1 METNELLSKT
11 AVVVLNYNGA
21 ELLRQFLPTLIHC
34 SDSARIYV
42 IDNAST
48 DDSVTVLANEFADV
62 VCIRNESNLGFA
74 GGYNEGLK
82 SIDASLL
89 VLINSDVEVT
99 PNWLQP
105 LVRAFAE
112 EEKLAIA
119 QPKIRDFKNK
129 AAFEYAGAAGGFID
143 KFGFPYCRGRLFETV
158 EIDENQYSN
167 ETPIFW
173 ATGACFAIRKKV
185 FDELGGFDAD
195 FFAHQEEIDLCWRAF
210 NRGFEARYLPDS
222 VVFHVGGATLASGSA
237 RKVFLNF
244 RNSLL
249 MLLKNVPQGMLFE
262 VLLLR
267 LVLDGVAAIRFLISG
282 EFSKFRAVIAAHFAF
297 YAKCYHTYKKRA
309 KNLRSDYFSKKS
321 IVYAYFVQ
329 GKRRY
334 SDVS

>member
-1 METNELLSKT
+1 MEAKELLSKT

-21 ELLRQFLPTLIHC
+21 KLLRQFLPTLISC

-48 DDSVTVLANEFADV
+48 DDSVSLLETEFPAV
-62 VCIRNESNLGFA
+62 VCIKNAQNLGFA
-74 GGYNEGLK
+74 GGYNEGLR

-143 KFGFPYCRGRLFETV
+143 KYGFPYCRGRLFETV
-158 EIDENQYSN
+158 EIDENQYSD

-244 RNSLL
+244 RNSLV

-262 VLLLR
+262 VLFLR
-267 LVLDGVAAIRFLISG
+267 LVLDGIAAIRFLTSG

-297 YAKCYHTYKKRA
+297 YANCNQTFKKRA
-309 KNLRSDYFSKKS
+309 KHLRSDYFSKKS